1 MRSGDADA
9 PQNERVLDVKRP
21 EPHFAPADLDRALPD
36 DGAIFLFARAGTPGG
51 SPASRARPA
60 APRGSP
66 RSPRRSR
73 RRRDPARAPPPASR
87 ATRAS
92 PPSWRPEVPDGTTA
106 VARARAFFLLR
117 VRVGLKSNSSSTRLL
132 VQKAESNQRR
142 PNRLRYRSTRNRR
155 TSGTLKTSSERRKA
169 ATHAPPLPSLE
180 RARTVV
186 REQYRS
192 QHGGLRSGR
201 RGDQVREGARLGPPH
216 ALQEHARDRDGHQ
229 EDGAAGGEEVP
240 RGGHRHAPR
249 IVFRRYCG
257 GVGRTAQAK
266 NEGSTNGQGRWP
278 KKSAE
283 MLLNILKNAESN
295 AEVRAASKRL
305 TEATRGFFSRRAGG
319 RSAPASA
326 RDARRGVDR
335 EAKSPYYPHDR
346 TTRPPPASA
355 RRGGA
360 ARGVRRRDR
369 HPPRQGFRRVFRFS
383 RLRRALEK
391 HPLAAKKSLPNATD
405 SPSPL
410 SRLLSRL
417 LLSHTTGQGS

>member
-1 MRSGDADA
+1 M
-9 PQNERVLDVKRP
+9 
-21 EPHFAPADLDRALPD
+21 PAKY
-36 DGAIFLFARAGTPGG
+36 AREGPSEKSAK
-51 SPASRARPA
+51 A
-60 APRGSP
+60 RGS
-66 RSPRRSR
+66 
-73 RRRDPARAPPPASR
+73 D
-87 ATRAS
+87 
-92 PPSWRPEVPDGTTA
+92 
-106 VARARAFFLLR
+106 LR
-117 VRVGLKSNSSSTRLL
+117 VHFKNMRETAMAIKKMN
-132 VQKAESNQRR
+132 
-142 PNRLRYRSTRNRR
+142 
-155 TSGTLKTSSERRKA
+155 
-169 ATHAPPLPSLE
+169 LE
-180 RARTVV
+180 EAKK
-186 REQYRS
+186 Y
-192 QHGGLRSGR
+192 L
-201 RGDQVREGARLGPPH
+201 
-216 ALQEHARDRDGHQ
+216 
-229 EDGAAGGEEVP
+229 EDVIAMK
-240 RGGHRHAPR
+240 RC
-249 IVFRRYCG
+249 IVFRRFCG

-283 MLLNILKNAESN
+283 MLLGILKNAESN

-360 ARGVRRRDR
+360 ARRSPSGSPPTTPGFSTRFPFFETAKGTRKTPSRR
-369 HPPRQGFRRVFRFS
+369 
-383 RLRRALEK
+383 
-391 HPLAAKKSLPNATD
+391 KKSLPNATD